1 MYIPNQFRDEDTD
14 RLVDFMRRNAFAT
27 VVSVLD
33 GAPVATHLPVTVA
46 RDGDAITLRGHF
58 AKANPHWKALEGAET
73 IVIFTGPHAYVSP
86 GHYEKRES
94 VPTWNY
100 LAVHAYGEARVVDG
114 EATLDGLNELV
125 HEHEAAY
132 QDQWDTL
139 SERYR
144 EGMLRGIVGFEMPVT
159 RLEGAAKLS
168 QNKSARERSRIA
180 ASLAR
185 SSDDAARRTGDE
197 MIRRL
202 EIEKS
207 DRNPSPT

>member
-1 MYIPNQFRDEDTD
+1 MYIPSLFRDEEAD
-14 RLVDFMRRNAFAT
+14 RLVEFMRRHSFAT
-27 VVSVLD
+27 VVSALN
-33 GAPVATHLPVTVA
+33 GAPVATHLPVTVV

-58 AKANPHWKALEGAET
+58 AKANPHWKALEGGET
-73 IVIFTGPHAYVSP
+73 LVIFAGPHAYVSP
-86 GHYEKRES
+86 SHYEKRES

-100 LAVHAYGEARVVDG
+100 LAIHAYGDSRVVDG

-125 HEHEAAY
+125 HEHEPEY
-132 QDQWDTL
+132 QDQWDAL

-144 EGMLRGIVGFEMPVT
+144 EGMLRGIVGFEVAVT

-185 SSDDAARRTGDE
+185 SVDDAARRTGEE
-197 MIRRL
+197 MLRRL
-202 EIEKS
+202 EIEES
-207 DRNPSPT
+207 DRDPSPT